1 MGGSLP
7 HLESGSGKL
16 TRVEWGQLQEFNAPV
31 ITTDP
36 SPARAVNLGKER
48 ERGDDANCVVAV
60 PCKCNVQLW
69 WCMIQ

>member
-1 MGGSLP
+1 MGASLP

-36 SPARAVNLGKER
+36 SPGRAVNLCKER
-48 ERGDDANCVVAV
+48 KRG
-60 PCKCNVQLW
+60 
-69 WCMIQ
+69 